1 MVLLRNRMR
10 ATRTMMRCVAFL
22 FVVMSAVPQVLGAEA
37 RDSVQQ
43 RHFDSGRL
51 EQFRSDPEFAYD
63 TPRFSG
69 NNALNTLIADL
80 RARVFRFLF
89 EHTTEGFWQ
98 ATLLLLALAALVYSL
113 RFFFG
118 SSVSPLFSA
127 AGKVFNPGNFSE
139 LEVMETDLDAMLR
152 ESLKAGAYRDA
163 VRVLYLMSLR
173 HLSDNNRIELGD
185 GKTNNDYCRE
195 LDRPL
200 QEPFAEVTRVFE
212 YVFYGQFEVDADA
225 FHAIHRKFE
234 QFEKLIGE
242 SA

>member
-1 MVLLRNRMR
+1 MVLLRNRMP
-10 ATRTMMRCVAFL
+10 ATRAMRRCAVFL
-22 FVVMSAVPQVLGAEA
+22 FVVMSIVPPVLRAEA
-37 RDSVQQ
+37 RDSVHQ
-43 RHFDSGRL
+43 RHFDSQRL
-51 EQFRSDPEFAYD
+51 EKFRSDPEFAYD

-80 RARVFRFLF
+80 RARVFRYLF

-98 ATLLLLALAALVYSL
+98 ATLLLLALAALAYSL

-127 AGKVFNPGNFSE
+127 SGRAFDAGNLSE
-139 LEVMETDLDAMLR
+139 LEIRETDLDAILR
-152 ESLKAGAYRDA
+152 ESLKTGAYRDA
-163 VRVLYLMSLR
+163 VRILYLMSLR
-173 HLSDNNRIELGD
+173 HLSDDNRIVLGD

-200 QEPFAEVTRVFE
+200 QQPFVEVTRVFE

-225 FHAIHRKFE
+225 FHAIHGEFEKFE
-234 QFEKLIGE
+234 RLIGE
-242 SA
+242 SS